1 MVEQGTKGWPHPS
14 FLALLILWFAPS
26 AFAQTFVKTIGSPT
40 RDERGVVL
48 LRSIS
53 GDLYVGGS
61 VADSAMVVKVDDDG
75 NVIWSRSFKPPG
87 QTAKFVVH
95 LTEAPD
101 GMLVGCGNGSNAGG
115 SLVEGFHFK
124 LDPSG
129 AVLWVRHWED
139 ANVVERQ
146 VVALDAGEYLVYA
159 NVNETISAT
168 SSDLLPMRIDGA
180 SGEATWISP
189 RLDLFATQPFMDEVQ
204 AVATIDNAHYAASLI
219 HVLGPALDGV
229 RAGVSKFTFDGQHIW
244 TRYLLFPPTASR
256 LIRPTNIV
264 ALNDSLTVSYTG
276 DINGVSNVRS
286 MGLIR
291 LDTLGNVVWARDL
304 NLGGS
309 AQDLSSEIIT
319 TSYGYIVSGR
329 ASVSGT
335 SKLFL
340 MAVSFTGVVLWTRT
354 YGDAL
359 QEQLQMIDNAPNV
372 VDVGAGYL
380 MTGHVVQPGGDSDI
394 LLIRTDQA
402 GGVSCSPVTPR
413 NTLTTLLPLDRF
425 DTQTQEIDFSAG
437 LSSVQTEVVDATI
450 ADLCSL
456 GSSLGNDTTSCA
468 TVTLDPGAIP
478 GATYEWQDGTTA
490 QTLDATA
497 SGTYWVRVSV
507 DCCVATDTIEVEIAA
522 LTALDLG
529 NDTLV
534 CGADGLLLEAPSGS
548 ADLLWSNGST
558 DPELL
563 VVETGEYWLT
573 VTSGSCSVSDTIEVE
588 VVALPTAVIEGEL
601 LSCDGSAIELEA
613 VLTGEGDLVWDDG
626 STATSRTVGASGE
639 VWVQV
644 TDQCGMVAD
653 TVDVAVVESVVIDLG
668 NDTLICAGQSLQ
680 LQADAPGWEF
690 LWSDGSVANAINIT
704 DDGIYWLEVSNTG
717 CAVRDSITVS
727 ILAPPT
733 ATLGADTTVCGGATL
748 LLQPTFSD
756 AEELSWSTGSVAEE
770 ITIATSG
777 SYTVTATN
785 ACGSAS
791 DGIDVLFVPAL
802 DVGIGPDTLLCVGDT
817 LRLDVAGAGFDVL
830 WMDTFTGTTF
840 TITEAGAYWVEGTRD
855 GCLERDTVEV
865 DYTRLALLDLGPDT
879 VVCDAPFL
887 ELDAG
892 EEGLDAL
899 WQNGTRDR
907 YHTVL
912 RTGWY
917 TASITNYCGT
927 ITDSIRVSFGIAP
940 VPLDTVDLCPGRT
953 VELDPGGE
961 MLFTSWSTGDTA
973 RTIVVGEGE
982 YRYEAFDIH
991 GCPHTD
997 STVVRITAG
1006 RDGLVYVPNSF
1017 TPNTD
1022 GYNDVWGVV
1031 GAEEREFSLALFD
1044 RWGQEIWRS
1053 NDPVV
1058 GWDGTVAGK
1067 PVPPGA
1073 YVYLI
1078 TYRDRCDSSETEVT
1092 DKGHVFLVR

>member
-1 MVEQGTKGWPHPS
+1 MFKARLCSVVCGL
-14 FLALLILWFAPS
+14 FLIAVVGHSQTYVKVIGQPGRNEAGFVAHQAP
-26 AFAQTFVKTIGSPT
+26 TGEIY
-40 RDERGVVL
+40 
-48 LRSIS
+48 I
-53 GDLYVGGS
+53 GGS
-61 VADSAMVVKVDDDG
+61 ANDSALVQRIDADG
-75 NVIWSRSFKPPG
+75 NVLWSRTFKPPG
-87 QTAKFVVH
+87 ASTKNVVH
-95 LTEAPD
+95 LTSTSD
-101 GMLVGCGNGSNAGG
+101 GDIIGCGTGYLQG
-115 SLVEGFHFK
+115 VEPVEAFHFRMDAAGSIVW
-124 LDPSG
+124 LRYWDDP
-129 AVLWVRHWED
+129 LI
-139 ANVVERQ
+139 
-146 VVALDAGEYLVYA
+146 YA
-159 NVNETISAT
+159 RRMIEVNVNE
-168 SSDLLPMRIDGA
+168 
-180 SGEATWISP
+180 
-189 RLDLFATQPFMDEVQ
+189 
-204 AVATIDNAHYAASLI
+204 
-219 HVLGPALDGV
+219 
-229 RAGVSKFTFDGQHIW
+229 
-244 TRYLLFPPTASR
+244 YLLFGGYSDDTAPTYTDVITARIDAGSGDVLWLSDRLDHYAPAPYLSDLASATRIADSFYAACSMFTNGSPVSGRRVGLSRFNLSGLHQETEYLLYPNTQDRR
-256 LIRPTNIV
+256 LV
-264 ALNDSLTVSYTG
+264 ASDIIATNDSLTIAYFG
-276 DINGVSNVRS
+276 DINGSSNNFS
-286 MGLIR
+286 QGLIR
-291 LDTLGNVVWARDL
+291 MDTMGTVAWARDF
-304 NLGGS
+304 NVGGS
-309 AQDLSSEIIT
+309 TMDQSTSVVAAPFGYVIAGRTASST
-319 TSYGYIVSGR
+319 PVR
-329 ASVSGT
+329 
-335 SKLFL
+335 LFL
-340 MAVSFTGVVLWTRT
+340 MAVSVSGDLLWTKT
-354 YGDAL
+354 YG
-359 QEQLQMIDNAPNV
+359 APGQAQTLEAVFASNLAFLGDGFLLTGT
-372 VDVGAGYL
+372 VD
-380 MTGHVVQPGGDSDI
+380 QGGGERDL
-394 LLIRTDQA
+394 LLIRTDINGDVA
-402 GGVSCSPVTPR
+402 CSEVTPR
-413 NTLTTLLPLDRF
+413 NALTTLLPEF
-425 DTQTQEIDFSAG
+425 SFPSPTQEVPFTAALGAAPTVIADGLISDACVIDF
-437 LSSVQTEVVDATI
+437 
-450 ADLCSL
+450 
-456 GSSLGNDTTSCA
+456 SLGNDTTSCT

-563 VVETGEYWLT
+563 VTATGEYWLT

-626 STATSRTVGASGE
+626 STATSRTVEASGE

-644 TDQCGMVAD
+644 TNQCGTVAD

-899 WQNGTRDR
+899 WQNGTRER

-917 TASITNYCGT
+917 VASITNYCGT

>member
-1 MVEQGTKGWPHPS
+1 MFKARLF
-14 FLALLILWFAPS
+14 FLVCGLFLN
-26 AFAQTFVKTIGSPT
+26 
-40 RDERGVVL
+40 GVVG
-48 LRSIS
+48 RSQT
-53 GDLYVGGS
+53 YVKVIGQPGRNEAGFVAHQAPTGEIYIGGS
-61 VADSAMVVKVDDDG
+61 ANDSALVQRIDADG
-75 NVIWSRSFKPPG
+75 NVLWSRTFKPPG
-87 QTAKFVVH
+87 ASTKNVVH
-95 LTEAPD
+95 LASTSD
-101 GMLVGCGNGSNAGG
+101 GDVIGCGTGYLQGAEP
-115 SLVEGFHFK
+115 VEAFHFRMDDAGNMIW
-124 LDPSG
+124 L
-129 AVLWVRHWED
+129 RYWED
-139 ANVVERQ
+139 P
-146 VVALDAGEYLVYA
+146 LIYA
-159 NVNETISAT
+159 RRMIEVNVNE
-168 SSDLLPMRIDGA
+168 
-180 SGEATWISP
+180 
-189 RLDLFATQPFMDEVQ
+189 
-204 AVATIDNAHYAASLI
+204 
-219 HVLGPALDGV
+219 
-229 RAGVSKFTFDGQHIW
+229 
-244 TRYLLFPPTASR
+244 YLLFGGYSDAAAPTYTDVITARIDAGSGDVLWLSDRLDHYAPAPYLSDLASAARIADSFYAACSMFTNGAPVSGRRVGLSRFNLSGVHQETQYLLYPNTQDRR
-256 LIRPTNIV
+256 LV
-264 ALNDSLTVSYTG
+264 ASDIIATNDSLTIAYFG
-276 DINGVSNVRS
+276 DINGSSNNFS
-286 MGLIR
+286 QGLIR
-291 LDTLGNVVWARDL
+291 MDTMGTVAWARDF
-304 NLGGS
+304 NVGGS
-309 AQDLSSEIIT
+309 TMDQNTRVVAAPFGYVIAGRTASSTPI
-319 TSYGYIVSGR
+319 R
-329 ASVSGT
+329 
-335 SKLFL
+335 LFL
-340 MAVSFTGVVLWTRT
+340 MAVSVSGDLLWTKT
-354 YGDAL
+354 YG
-359 QEQLQMIDNAPNV
+359 APGQAQTLEAVFASNLAFLGDGFLLTGT
-372 VDVGAGYL
+372 VD
-380 MTGHVVQPGGDSDI
+380 QGGGERDL
-394 LLIRTDQA
+394 LLIRTDINGDVA
-402 GGVSCSPVTPR
+402 CAEVTPR
-413 NTLTTLLPLDRF
+413 NALTTLLPEF
-425 DTQTQEIDFSAG
+425 SFPSPTQEVPFTAALGVAPTVVADGLISDACVIDF
-437 LSSVQTEVVDATI
+437 T
-450 ADLCSL
+450 
-456 GSSLGNDTTSCA
+456 LGNDTTSCA
-468 TVTLDPGAIP
+468 TITLDPGAIQ

-507 DCCVATDTIEVEIAA
+507 DCCVATDTIEVEIGA
-522 LTALDLG
+522 LTALELG

-534 CGADGLLLEAPSGS
+534 CGTDGLLLEAPSGS
-548 ADLLWSNGST
+548 ADLLWSDGST

-563 VVETGEYWLT
+563 VTATGEYWLT
-573 VTSGSCSVSDTIEVE
+573 VTSGSCSVSDTIDVE
-588 VVALPTAVIEGEL
+588 VVALPTAVIEGDL
-601 LSCDGSAIELEA
+601 LSCDGSDVELEA
-613 VLTGEGDLVWDDG
+613 VVTGDDGLVWDDG
-626 STATSRTVGASGE
+626 STEALRTVEASGE

-644 TDQCGMVAD
+644 TNQCGTVAD
-653 TVDVAVVESVVIDLG
+653 TVDVTVVESVVIDLG
-668 NDTLICAGQSLQ
+668 NDTVLCAGQSLQ

-690 LWSDGSVANAINIT
+690 LWSDGSVANAINIIG
-704 DDGIYWLEVSNTG
+704 DGIYWLEVSNSG

-727 ILAPPT
+727 ILVPPT
-733 ATLGADTTVCGGATL
+733 AALGSDTTVCGGATL

-756 AEELSWSTGSVAEE
+756 ADEVSWSTGSTAEE
-770 ITIATSG
+770 ITIAMSG

-802 DVGIGPDTLLCVGDT
+802 DVGIGPDTLLCEGDT
-817 LRLDVAGAGFDVL
+817 LRLDVADTGFDVL

-840 TITEAGAYWVEGTRD
+840 TITEAGTYWVEGTRD
-855 GCLERDTVEV
+855 GCLERDTLEV

-917 TASITNYCGT
+917 VASITNYCGT

-982 YRYEAFDIH
+982 YRYEAFDIY
-991 GCPHTD
+991 GCPHSD
-997 STVVRITAG
+997 STVVRITAE

-1053 NDPVV
+1053 NDPMV
-1058 GWDGTVAGK
+1058 GWDGTIAGT

>member
-1 MVEQGTKGWPHPS
+1 MFKARLF
-14 FLALLILWFAPS
+14 FLVCGLFLNGVVGRS
-26 AFAQTFVKTIGSPT
+26 QTYVKVIGQPGRNEAGFVAHRSPT
-40 RDERGVVL
+40 GEVY
-48 LRSIS
+48 I
-53 GDLYVGGS
+53 GGS
-61 VADSAMVVKVDDDG
+61 ANDSALVQRIDADG
-75 NVIWSRSFKPPG
+75 NVLWSRTFKPNG
-87 QTAKFVVH
+87 QYRKNIVH
-95 LTEAPD
+95 ISSASD
-101 GMLVGCGNGSNAGG
+101 GGIIGCGTGYVPTGEP
-115 SLVEGFHFK
+115 VEGFHFRM
-124 LDPSG
+124 DASG
-129 AVLWVRHWED
+129 NVLWVRHWDDPSVYERRI
-139 ANVVERQ
+139 VE
-146 VVALDAGEYLVYA
+146 V
-159 NVNETISAT
+159 SAT
-168 SSDLLPMRIDGA
+168 EYVMFGGVFDPNSANFSDVITARIDAA
-180 SGEATWISP
+180 SGDIAWLSA
-189 RLDLFATQPFMDEVQ
+189 RLDQYAPVPYIGDMASATRVGDAFYASCSLFTNGSPLSTRRVG
-204 AVATIDNAHYAASLI
+204 L
-219 HVLGPALDGV
+219 
-229 RAGVSKFTFDGQHIW
+229 SKFALDGQHIS
-244 TRYLLFPPTASR
+244 TQYFLYPNTQDRR
-256 LIRPTNIV
+256 LVTTDVIST
-264 ALNDSLTVSYTG
+264 NDSLTLAYFG
-276 DINGVSNVRS
+276 DINGSSTNFTQ
-286 MGLIR
+286 GLIR
-291 LDTLGNVVWARDL
+291 MDTLGNVAWARDF
-304 NLGGS
+304 NVGGS
-309 AQDLSSEIIT
+309 GMEQNTKVVAAPF
-319 TSYGYIVSGR
+319 GYVIAGR
-329 ASVSGT
+329 TMATIPVR
-335 SKLFL
+335 LFL
-340 MAVSFTGVVLWTRT
+340 MAVSVSGDLLWTKT
-354 YGDAL
+354 YGAATQAQTLESLFASNLVSLGDGFL
-359 QEQLQMIDNAPNV
+359 LTGT
-372 VDVGAGYL
+372 VD
-380 MTGHVVQPGGDSDI
+380 QGGGERDL
-394 LLIRTDQA
+394 LLIRTDINGDVA
-402 GGVSCSPVTPR
+402 CAEVTPR
-413 NTLTTLLPLDRF
+413 NALTTLLPEF
-425 DTQTQEIDFSAG
+425 SFPSPTQEVPFTAALGVAPTVVADGLISDACVIDF
-437 LSSVQTEVVDATI
+437 T
-450 ADLCSL
+450 
-456 GSSLGNDTTSCA
+456 LGNDTTSCA
-468 TVTLDPGAIP
+468 TITLDPGAIP

-507 DCCVATDTIEVEIAA
+507 DCCVATDTIEVEIGA
-522 LTALDLG
+522 LTALELG

-548 ADLLWSNGST
+548 ADLLWSDGTT

-563 VVETGEYWLT
+563 VTATGEYWLT
-573 VTSGSCSVSDTIEVE
+573 VTSGSCSVSDTIDVE
-588 VVALPTAVIEGEL
+588 VVALPTAVIEGQL
-601 LSCDGSAIELEA
+601 LSCDGSDVELEA
-613 VLTGEGDLVWDDG
+613 VVTGDDGLVWDDG
-626 STATSRTVGASGE
+626 STEALRTVEASGE

-644 TDQCGMVAD
+644 TNQCGTVAD
-653 TVDVAVVESVVIDLG
+653 TVDVTVVESVVIDLG
-668 NDTLICAGQSLQ
+668 NDTVLCAGQSLQ

-690 LWSDGSVANAINIT
+690 LWSDGSVANAINIIG
-704 DDGIYWLEVSNTG
+704 DGIYWLEVSNSG

-727 ILAPPT
+727 ILVPPT
-733 ATLGADTTVCGGATL
+733 AVLGSDTTVCGGATL
-748 LLQPTFSD
+748 LLQPTLSD
-756 AEELSWSTGSVAEE
+756 ADEVSWSTGSTAEE
-770 ITIATSG
+770 ITIAMSG

-817 LRLDVAGAGFDVL
+817 LRLDVADAGFDVL

-840 TITEAGAYWVEGTRD
+840 TITEAGTYWVEGTRD

-917 TASITNYCGT
+917 VASITNYCGT

-982 YRYEAFDIH
+982 YRYEAFDIY
-991 GCPHTD
+991 GCPHSD
-997 STVVRITAG
+997 STMVRITAE

-1053 NDPVV
+1053 NDPMV
-1058 GWDGTVAGK
+1058 GWDGTIAGT